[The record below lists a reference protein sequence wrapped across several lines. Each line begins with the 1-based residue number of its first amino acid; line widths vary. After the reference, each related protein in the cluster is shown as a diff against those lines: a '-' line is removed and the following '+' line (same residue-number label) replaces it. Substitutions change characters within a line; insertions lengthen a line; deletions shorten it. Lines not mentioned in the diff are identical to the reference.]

1 MRPLY
6 IGESLWKPRENE
18 TRTSKDGFRSLWF
31 VTDAPDGT
39 HFRQTAGINA
49 TRKVGGRRAAV
60 AIFLTP
66 AGERHRLPWLDEV
79 DVENGFI
86 RYFGD
91 NQPKHRRPAEAIQGN
106 KVLLEEMELEGSNA
120 LGDRAKATPIL
131 FFRNRGGSTGLPLS
145 EFLGYGVIKEAHR
158 VTQLYRGQTFS
169 NYAFDC
175 ILFNGETDTD
185 GREFIDMGWID
196 ARRDPTID
204 DAACAQKAPES
215 WRRWVRIGSTSL
227 DRRDVRRFLLP
238 HAWPYEEQV
247 PDEASPLGAV
257 LREIYEKYDGDYKHG
272 FQALAA
278 LVTQHIISEPGLTYQ
293 EGWVTPVGADGGV
306 DFVQRLDVGS
316 SMSSTQLIVLGQA
329 KCRKPWPRGG
339 GVSAEELARV
349 VARLRRG
356 WLGAYVT
363 TSFFT
368 EPAQREMVMDEYPIV
383 LIPGRRLAETAE
395 QIRDARG
402 FDSMTSL
409 LNWVDD
415 QYVRMVSKARPRP
428 DEMAREF
435 QGIVGAELDVA
446 FPPESESKTSTA
458 HT

>member
-6 IGESLWKPRENE
+6 IGESLWKPREDE
-18 TRTSKDGFRSLWF
+18 TRTSKDGLRSFWSL
-31 VTDAPDGT
+31 TDAPDGT
-39 HFRQTAGINA
+39 HFRQTAGINQ
-49 TRKVGGRRAAV
+49 TRKVAGRRAAI

-79 DVENGFI
+79 DVKNGFI

-91 NQPKHRRPAEAIQGN
+91 NKPALRRPAEGAPGD
-106 KVLLEEMELEGSNA
+106 KVLLHEMDLAGSSA
-120 LGDRAKATPIL
+120 LSDRVKATPIL
-131 FFRNRGGSTGLPLS
+131 FFRNRGGSAGLPLS

-158 VTQLYRGQTFS
+158 VTQLYRGETFT

-175 ILFNGETDTD
+175 ILFKGETAAD
-185 GREFIDMGWID
+185 GREFVDMGWID
-196 ARRDPTID
+196 ARRDPKVD
-204 DAACAQKAPES
+204 DAACAQAAPEA
-215 WRRWVRIGSTSL
+215 WRRWTRIGSTSL

-247 PDEASPLGAV
+247 PDEESPLGAV
-257 LREIYEKYDGDYKHG
+257 LREVYEKYDTDYRHG

-278 LVTQHIISEPGLTYQ
+278 LVTQHVISEPSLTYQ

-316 SMSSTQLIVLGQA
+316 DMSSTQLIVLGQA

-368 EPAQREMVMDEYPIV
+368 EAAQREMVMDEYPIV
-383 LIPGRRLAETAE
+383 LIPGLRLAETAE
-395 QIRDARG
+395 HMRVAMG
-402 FDSMTSL
+402 MDSITSFL
-409 LNWVDD
+409 KWVDK
-415 QYVRMVSKARPRP
+415 QYPRMVSKARPRP

-435 QGIVGAELDVA
+435 QGIVGVELEVA
-446 FPPESESKTSTA
+446 SLRESEQS
-458 HT
+458 

>member
-6 IGESLWKPRENE
+6 IGESLWKPREDE
-18 TRTSKDGFRSLWF
+18 TRTSKDGLRSFWF

-39 HFRQTAGINA
+39 HFRQTAGINP

-66 AGERHRLPWLDEV
+66 AGERRRLPWLDEV

-91 NQPKHRRPAEAIQGN
+91 NQPKHRRPAEAIAGN
-106 KVLLEEMELEGSNA
+106 KVLLEEMELAGSSV
-120 LGDRAKATPIL
+120 LGDREKATPIL

-158 VTQLYRGQTFS
+158 VTQLYRGETFS

-175 ILFNGETDTD
+175 ILFNGESDKD
-185 GREFIDMGWID
+185 GREFIDMAWID
-196 ARRDPTID
+196 TRRDPTID

-215 WRRWVRIGSTSL
+215 WRRWARIGSTSL
-227 DRRDVRRFLLP
+227 DRREVRRFLLP

-247 PDEASPLGAV
+247 PDEASPLGVV
-257 LREIYEKYDGDYKHG
+257 LREIYEKYDRDYKHG

-383 LIPGRRLAETAE
+383 LIPGRRLAESAE

-409 LNWVDD
+409 LNWVDE
-415 QYVRMVSKARPRP
+415 QYERMVSKARPRP

-435 QGIVGAELDVA
+435 QGIVGAELEVA
-446 FPPESESKTSTA
+446 SLRESESN
-458 HT
+458 

>member
-6 IGESLWKPRENE
+6 IGESLWKPREDE
-18 TRTSKDGFRSLWF
+18 TASSKGGHRSFWLA
-31 VTDAPDGT
+31 TDAPDGT
-39 HFRQTAGINA
+39 HFRQTAGINP
-49 TRKVGGRRAAV
+49 TRKVAGRRAAI

-91 NQPKHRRPAEAIQGN
+91 NKPELRRPAEAAAGN
-106 KVLLEEMELEGSNA
+106 KVLLEEMDLAGSASLE
-120 LGDRAKATPIL
+120 DRLSAAPLL
-131 FFRNRGGSTGLPLS
+131 FFRNRGGSNGYSLT
-145 EFLGYGVIKEAHR
+145 EFLGFGVVKEAHR
-158 VTQLYRGQTFS
+158 VTQLFRGETFS

-175 ILFNGETDTD
+175 VLFNGESDAD
-185 GREFIDMGWID
+185 GRELIDMSWID
-196 ARRDPTID
+196 TRWDPNADGATCAH
-204 DAACAQKAPES
+204 AAPQS
-215 WRRWVRIGSTSL
+215 WRRWARIGSGAL

-238 HAWPYEEQV
+238 HAWPYGDQV
-247 PDEASPLGAV
+247 PDESSPLGAV
-257 LREIYEKYDGDYKHG
+257 LREIYEKYDADYKHG
-272 FQALAA
+272 FQALAGLLA
-278 LVTQHIISEPGLTYQ
+278 RHIISEPGLSYQ

-316 SMSSTQLIVLGQA
+316 GMSSTQLIVLGQA
-329 KCRKPWPRGG
+329 KCRKPWPRTGN

-368 EPAQREMVMDEYPIV
+368 ESAQREMVVDEYPIV
-383 LIPGRRLAETAE
+383 LIPGRRLAEAAE
-395 QIRDARG
+395 QLRDAKG
-402 FDSMTSL
+402 FDSITSL
-409 LNWVDD
+409 LNWVDE
-415 QYVRMVSKARPRP
+415 QYERMVSKARPRP

-435 QGIVGAELDVA
+435 QGIVGAEIEMTTYA
-446 FPPESESKTSTA
+446 EPQSG
-458 HT
+458 

>member
-6 IGESLWKPRENE
+6 IGEKLWKPREDE
-18 TRTSKDGFRSLWF
+18 TRTSKDGFRSFWS

-39 HFRQTAGINA
+39 HIRQTAGINP
-49 TRKVGGRRAAV
+49 TRRVAGRRAVIAV
-60 AIFLTP
+60 FLTP

-91 NQPKHRRPAEAIQGN
+91 NKPELRRPAENAPGN
-106 KVLLEEMELEGSNA
+106 KVLLEEMELGASSTLA
-120 LGDRAKATPIL
+120 DRVRATPIL

-145 EFLGYGVIKEAHR
+145 EFLGYGAIKEAHR
-158 VTQLYRGQTFS
+158 VTQLYRGETFS

-175 ILFNGETDTD
+175 VLFNGESSSD
-185 GREFIDMGWID
+185 GREFVDMRWID
-196 ARRDPTID
+196 VRWDPKVD
-204 DAACAQKAPES
+204 DAECEKVAPDS
-215 WRRWVRIGSTSL
+215 WSRWGRIGSTAL

-247 PDEASPLGAV
+247 PDETSPLGEV
-257 LREIYEKYDGDYKHG
+257 LREIYEKYDDDYRHG

-278 LVTQHIISEPGLTYQ
+278 LVTQRIISKPGIAYQ

-316 SMSSTQLIVLGQA
+316 GMSSTQLIVLGQA

-368 EPAQREMVMDEYPIV
+368 EPAQREMVLDEYPIV
-383 LIPGRRLAETAE
+383 LIPGLRLAEAVE
-395 QIRDARG
+395 QIRDSRG
-402 FDSMTSL
+402 FDSVASL
-409 LNWVDD
+409 LSWVDGE
-415 QYVRMVSKARPRP
+415 YKRMVSKARPRP

-435 QGIVGAELDVA
+435 QGIVGAELDSA
-446 FPPESESKTSTA
+446 SREESGTIK
-458 HT
+458 